1 MSTAV
6 TTSTPANP
14 SPAPSAGKNVRRL
27 SPLYATDI
35 YYSYFDRG
43 QTSMTVGYEDGSTHK
58 FELLKRYEDKD
69 TGFVAASFISRDDGH
84 AVLLYKGMDRPF
96 SDQGG
101 GRFRFLKHVWTIAQ
115 GHMSG
120 TSDEHKKAEEAYF
133 DTMNNPQ
140 VKDMEIGGFS
150 MGTMFSNYIAAKYD
164 AKATVFADLG
174 ISDHQLA
181 QIFNERAKNEPGS
194 PAPEHGLDTM
204 IQKMRENV
212 TVLKMK
218 GDLLPQIFA
227 LGASRGKIIDLDR
240 GPEADPEGIE
250 HNAGIYSNRAG
261 LVEAAMGLPVLLR
274 GFAPALG

>member
-1 MSTAV
+1 MSTV
-6 TTSTPANP
+6 T
-14 SPAPSAGKNVRRL
+14 PSASANAFPASAADKNVRRL
-27 SPLYATDI
+27 SPLYATDL
-35 YYSYFDRG
+35 YYSYFDKG
-43 QTSMTVGYEDGSTHK
+43 QTSMSVAYEDGSAHK

-69 TGFVAASFISRDDGH
+69 TGFIAASFINRDDGH

-115 GHMSG
+115 GHMNGYSA
-120 TSDEHKKAEEAYF
+120 EHKNAENAYF
-133 DTMNNPQ
+133 ETMNNPA

-150 MGTMFSNYIAAKYD
+150 MGTMFSNYLAAKYD

-174 ISDHQLA
+174 ISDRQLA
-181 QIFNERAKNEPGS
+181 QIFNERAKNEPTS
-194 PAPEHGLDTM
+194 VAPAHGLDTM

-227 LGASRGKIIDLDR
+227 LGASRGRIIDIDH
-240 GPEADPEGIE
+240 GPEDPGGIE
-250 HNAGIYSNRAG
+250 HNPAIYSNRAEIIEASLGLPNFIRG
-261 LVEAAMGLPVLLR
+261 LVPKIA
-274 GFAPALG
+274 